1 MAFAICRPRHPGSP
15 IGPRTPASP
24 AASNPNRGRRLPLA
38 ALPDSNWTSLVESEV
53 NFAVTAAPRIDD
65 YPRRRSQKSVAAFS
79 DFECRFSGPGTPKI
93 PTGLKLG
100 LTGKRVNTERNLRRT
115 VLRNGLI
122 VLTERMDHLRSVAMG
137 VWIKSGSRCEPAE
150 TNGISHFVEHML
162 FKGTRSRSAQ
172 LIAREMDSIGGN
184 LDAFTGKETICFN
197 VKSLADHVPIALD
210 ILSDLV
216 LNPVFASP
224 DIERERGVIL
234 EEIKIDEDNP
244 DVLVHELFTQSFW
257 KGHPLGKPI
266 LGTTETVGRLA
277 QNHLFDYHAGRFHA
291 GNMIFSAAGN
301 LDHDHF
307 VDAVSGKF
315 SALAGGEAPAE
326 LPAPAASARIILRNK
341 KALEQVQ
348 ICLGVPAPP
357 ITDENRYVALVLN
370 TVLGG
375 GMSSRLFQTIREERG
390 MAYSIYSDLSP
401 YRDTGTLCV
410 YAGTAASKALEVVDL
425 ILAEFRNLKEVEL
438 PEDELTRAKDQ
449 LKGNILLGLESS
461 NSRMANL
468 ARQEMY
474 FRQFFTVDE
483 VIARIDQVDAA
494 QVQAMAHRL
503 FDPARIAV
511 TLLGRLDGVKLNR
524 TRLEC

>member
-1 MAFAICRPRHPGSP
+1 M
-15 IGPRTPASP
+15 TM
-24 AASNPNRGRRLPLA
+24 
-38 ALPDSNWTSLVESEV
+38 T
-53 NFAVTAAPRIDD
+53 
-65 YPRRRSQKSVAAFS
+65 
-79 DFECRFSGPGTPKI
+79 
-93 PTGLKLG
+93 
-100 LTGKRVNTERNLRRT
+100 TERNLRRT
-115 VLRNGLI
+115 VLPNGLI

-172 LIAREMDSIGGN
+172 SIAREMDAIGGN

-197 VKSLADHVPIALD
+197 VKSLADHVPVAMD
-210 ILSDLV
+210 ILADLV
-216 LNPVFASP
+216 LNPVFAPP

-244 DVLVHELFTQSFW
+244 DVLVQELFTQSFW
-257 KGHPLGKPI
+257 KGHPLGWPI
-266 LGTTETVGRLA
+266 LGTTETVGRMG
-277 QNHLFDYHAGRFHA
+277 QQQLFDYHGGRFHG

-301 LDHDHF
+301 LEHDQF
-307 VDAVSGKF
+307 VEAVANKF
-315 SALAGGEAPAE
+315 SPLSIGEPQTELSAPE
-326 LPAPAASARIILRNK
+326 PTARIVLRNK

-348 ICLGVPAPP
+348 ICMGVPAPP
-357 ITDENRYVALVLN
+357 ITDENRYSALVLN

-390 MAYSIYSDLSP
+390 MVYSIYSDLSP

-410 YAGTAASKALEVVDL
+410 YAGTSANKALEVVNL
-425 ILAEFRNLKEVEL
+425 VLAEFRNLKEQPL
-438 PEDELTRAKDQ
+438 AEDELKRAKDQ

-474 FRQFFTVDE
+474 FKKFFTVDE
-483 VIARIDQVDAA
+483 LIARIDAVDAPK
-494 QVQAMAHRL
+494 VQAMAQRL
-503 FDPARIAV
+503 FDPDRIAI
-511 TLLGRLDGVKLNR
+511 TLLGRLNGVKLGR
-524 TRLEC
+524 EHVVC